1 MIKKKIFLILTFSLI
16 LFNPLFS
23 KSIDIKVKILNE
35 IITNIDIENEKKYLI
50 FLNNKLNE
58 LEKTR
63 LDKIA
68 QNSLIKEIIK
78 RNELEKFF
86 NLNEKSQLISI
97 AQRNLLRKKKIKD
110 LNQLKN
116 ILKDKEI
123 NYDKLQDKMQ
133 IDALWN
139 QLVYQKYSNNLII
152 DKKDLRKKI
161 LDKSNKMKK
170 FEYNL
175 SEIIFNENISENLDT
190 RINNIKKSIDEIG
203 FENTANVF
211 SLSSTGKNG
220 GLIGWVN
227 ELQISELINNNIKN
241 LKIGEISK
249 PIKIQSGYL
258 LIKINDKRKFEQKI
272 DVEDQL
278 EKLINKEINR
288 QLNNFSIIF
297 YKRIKKNIE
306 INEY

>member
-1 MIKKKIFLILTFSLI
+1 M
-16 LFNPLFS
+16 
-23 KSIDIKVKILNE
+23 
-35 IITNIDIENEKKYLI
+35 
-50 FLNNKLNE
+50 
-58 LEKTR
+58 
-63 LDKIA
+63 
-68 QNSLIKEIIK
+68 
-78 RNELEKFF
+78 
-86 NLNEKSQLISI
+86 
-97 AQRNLLRKKKIKD
+97 
-110 LNQLKN
+110 
-116 ILKDKEI
+116 KDKEI

-227 ELQISELINNNIKN
+227 ELQISELINNNIKS

>member
-86 NLNEKSQLISI
+86 NLNEKSQLIGI

-190 RINNIKKSIDEIG
+190 RINNIKK
-203 FENTANVF
+203 V
-211 SLSSTGKNG
+211 LMK
-220 GLIGWVN
+220 
-227 ELQISELINNNIKN
+227 
-241 LKIGEISK
+241 
-249 PIKIQSGYL
+249 
-258 LIKINDKRKFEQKI
+258 
-272 DVEDQL
+272 
-278 EKLINKEINR
+278 
-288 QLNNFSIIF
+288 
-297 YKRIKKNIE
+297 
-306 INEY
+306 